1 MAYMWRGRGPRT
13 RGGHQREINPGI
25 SSNRYGRSDCNMF
38 SCLSDRRGMP
48 GDSENPNSSDS
59 DTDALFSDNAKSS
72 EGGFQT
78 VQSKKKRKFNSSS
91 GAGSMLHAES
101 GVDVPDYDILN
112 NDEKINLI
120 LSKVT
125 LYEARFQNLENVF
138 GSVKKQKKRLSQV
151 ETVIK
156 SYDDRIRL
164 LEYKTI
170 DLEARSRRNN
180 ILFFGVNESRNENCK
195 ATVMRFLRDHLDIT
209 INEEDIN
216 RAHRVRRYDSRKKRP
231 LIAGFQSYS
240 LVESV
245 MKEGHLLKETDL
257 SISRDYPLEITRAR
271 KTLWPEYKRVKTQN
285 PLAKVS
291 IAFPAKIVVDGV
303 VTLDLFPEWDDIIY
317 GSRIDIRH
325 PSQESF
331 ARKQRNAPFRGFGGF
346 GVPQSTPIHATSST
360 RNRDGHD
367 SGSPRDME
375 TDAAVVDI
383 NESRS
388 ESVNDAAKEVTRAQ
402 PTSDTNPGGACGT
415 AADFKT
421 PNTVTNTKQ
430 QHERSSGTGSR
441 ASSRSRSRS
450 RSRSVSLS
458 RPIGGEN
465 PTAQHQDPN
474 TTDG

>member
-1 MAYMWRGRGPRT
+1 MSHTFIWS
-13 RGGHQREINPGI
+13 HF
-25 SSNRYGRSDCNMF
+25 SSYNQ
-38 SCLSDRRGMP
+38 MP
-48 GDSENPNSSDS
+48 GP
-59 DTDALFSDNAKSS
+59 K
-72 EGGFQT
+72 
-78 VQSKKKRKFNSSS
+78 
-91 GAGSMLHAES
+91 
-101 GVDVPDYDILN
+101 
-112 NDEKINLI
+112 
-120 LSKVT
+120 
-125 LYEARFQNLENVF
+125 
-138 GSVKKQKKRLSQV
+138 
-151 ETVIK
+151 VIK
-156 SYDDRIRL
+156 LLSCSTQLRL
-164 LEYKTI
+164 KF
-170 DLEARSRRNN
+170 
-180 ILFFGVNESRNENCK
+180 IL
-195 ATVMRFLRDHLDIT
+195 L
-209 INEEDIN
+209 IN
-216 RAHRVRRYDSRKKRP
+216 
-231 LIAGFQSYS
+231 
-240 LVESV
+240 
-245 MKEGHLLKETDL
+245 
-257 SISRDYPLEITRAR
+257 
-271 KTLWPEYKRVKTQN
+271 VKM
-285 PLAKVS
+285 P
-291 IAFPAKIVVDGV
+291 
-303 VTLDLFPEWDDIIY
+303 
-317 GSRIDIRH
+317 IDIRH

-402 PTSDTNPGGACGT
+402 PTSDTNPSGACGT

-421 PNTVTNTKQ
+421 PNSVTNTKQ

>member
-1 MAYMWRGRGPRT
+1 
-13 RGGHQREINPGI
+13 
-25 SSNRYGRSDCNMF
+25 
-38 SCLSDRRGMP
+38 
-48 GDSENPNSSDS
+48 
-59 DTDALFSDNAKSS
+59 
-72 EGGFQT
+72 
-78 VQSKKKRKFNSSS
+78 
-91 GAGSMLHAES
+91 
-101 GVDVPDYDILN
+101 
-112 NDEKINLI
+112 
-120 LSKVT
+120 
-125 LYEARFQNLENVF
+125 
-138 GSVKKQKKRLSQV
+138 
-151 ETVIK
+151 
-156 SYDDRIRL
+156 
-164 LEYKTI
+164 
-170 DLEARSRRNN
+170 
-180 ILFFGVNESRNENCK
+180 
-195 ATVMRFLRDHLDIT
+195 MRFLRDHLDIT

-216 RAHRVRRYDSRKKRP
+216 RAHRVGRYDSRKKRP

-245 MKEGHLLKETDL
+245 MKEGHLLKKTEL

-415 AADFKT
+415 AADFKA

-441 ASSRSRSRS
+441 ASSRSRSRP

-458 RPIGGEN
+458 RPIGGEK

-474 TTDG
+474 MTDG